1 MNRGLRTFLTLSV
14 LTAVLIGGTYYGVR
28 LLFADAPELP
38 DADAVSS
45 CRNRTLEPGEQLATN
60 QVSVN
65 VLNAGGR
72 SGMANRTMIN
82 LEGIGFIR
90 GTVGNA
96 PADTRIANVRVVA
109 RDPKRADARLV
120 GAQFKGKVQYTKGTP
135 EDEASVAVYI
145 GSGFKGMKKTPVPAV
160 KAKTRFTM
168 CAPVAPAV

>member
-1 MNRGLRTFLTLSV
+1 MSRGLRTFLTLSV
-14 LTAVLIGGTYYGVR
+14 LTVILIGGTYSGVR
-28 LLFADAPELP
+28 LLFAEAPGLP
-38 DADAVSS
+38 DADDVSS
-45 CRNRTLEPGEQLATN
+45 CRNRTLEPGEQLTTS

-72 SGMANRTMIN
+72 SGLANRTMIN

-96 PADTRIANVRVVA
+96 PADTRVANVRVVA

-145 GSGFKGMKKTPVPAV
+145 GTDFKGLKKTPTPAV
-160 KAKTRFTM
+160 KAKARFTM
-168 CAPVAPAV
+168 CAPVAPTL